1 LEKIKIIQMKKFKN
15 IYILTLSALVL
26 STITAFKAPV
36 EETIKI
42 GFIPLTDCA
51 PLVAAKELGLFKK
64 YGVNVELSKESSWA
78 NIRDKVLN
86 GELDA
91 AHCLFSMPLSVYTGI
106 GGKAGSEMKIA
117 MVLNNNGQGI
127 TLSKDFC
134 GLVGFKDVKKV
145 NAAISTI
152 KKRKEVTFAMTFPG
166 GTHDI
171 WLRNW
176 MAASGINQKSVGI
189 ITIPPP
195 QMVANMKVDN
205 MEGYCV
211 GEPWNGV
218 AVAQGVGFT
227 HIASQDI
234 WKHHPEKAL
243 VVNSGFAS
251 SKKED
256 LKKVMKAIIEAQKW
270 LDNSS
275 NRKKTAAWLSKPYY
289 VNAPVAV
296 LEARLLGSNDL
307 GCDLG
312 VQKYKDDYMT
322 FYNNGVVGTPQKAH
336 AIWFLAQY
344 VRFGMLKSA
353 PDYKGIAEKLIL
365 DDLYA
370 EVAKEMNVPIQADM
384 KSFKTALDVDFNPS
398 NVPAYLAATKK

>member
-1 LEKIKIIQMKKFKN
+1 MKTLLEKVKYMLFVSILCLGNISWGINPPSKKIK
-15 IYILTLSALVL
+15 L
-26 STITAFKAPV
+26 
-36 EETIKI
+36 

-51 PLVAAKELGLFKK
+51 PLIAAKELGLFAK
-64 YGVNVELSKESSWA
+64 YGVDVELSKESSWA

-86 GELDA
+86 GELDG
-91 AHCLFSMPLSVYTGI
+91 AHCLFSMPFSVYTGI

-134 GLVGFKDVKKV
+134 GLVGYKEVNKVAAAVKKV
-145 NAAISTI
+145 QAS
-152 KKRKEVTFAMTFPG
+152 KEVTFAMTFPG

-176 MAASGINQKSVGI
+176 MATAGINQKSVGI

-218 AVAQGVGFT
+218 AAMQNVGFT

-234 WKHHPEKAL
+234 WKNHPEKAL
-243 VVNSGFAS
+243 VVNENFAETN
-251 SKKED
+251 KAD
-256 LKKVMKAIIEAQKW
+256 LKKVMKAIIEASRW
-270 LDNSS
+270 LDVMS
-275 NRKKTAAWLSKPYY
+275 NRKKAASWLTKPYY
-289 VNAPVAV
+289 VNAPLQVI
-296 LEARLLGSNDL
+296 EARLLGSSDL
-307 GCDLG
+307 GCDIG

-322 FYNNGVVGTPQKAH
+322 FYNAGKVAMPRKSH
-336 AIWFLAQY
+336 AIWFMAQF
-344 VRFGMLKSA
+344 VRFGMLKTH
-353 PDYKGIAEKLIL
+353 PNYKAVAEKLIL
-365 DDLYA
+365 DELYN
-370 EVAKEMNVPIQADM
+370 EVAAEMNMPGQLDM
-384 KSFKTALDVDFNPS
+384 KPFKTTYDVMFDPN
-398 NVPAYLAATKK
+398 NVDEYLKTTKK